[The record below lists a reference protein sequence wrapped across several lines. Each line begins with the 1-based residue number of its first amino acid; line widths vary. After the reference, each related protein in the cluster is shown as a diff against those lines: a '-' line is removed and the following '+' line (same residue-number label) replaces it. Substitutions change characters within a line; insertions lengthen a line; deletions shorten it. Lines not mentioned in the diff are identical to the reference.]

1 MSLFVRNVEA
11 FADLAITA
19 RTFGVRPSSF
29 LSGISGLAAYMF
41 DSAAALLL
49 HYLEEGKKPVTEVE
63 DARIL
68 LGMPIMKK
76 PKEGRR

>member
-1 MSLFVRNVEA
+1 MNLFVRNIDA

-49 HYLEEGKKPVTEVE
+49 HYLEEGKKPITEVE

-68 LGMPIMKK
+68 LGMPPIKK
-76 PKEGRR
+76 AREGRR

>member
-1 MSLFVRNVEA
+1 VRNIDA
-11 FADLAITA
+11 FADLVITA

-29 LSGISGLAAYMF
+29 LSGISGLTAYMF

-68 LGMPIMKK
+68 LGMPLMKK

>member
-1 MSLFVRNVEA
+1 
-11 FADLAITA
+11 
-19 RTFGVRPSSF
+19 
-29 LSGISGLAAYMF
+29 MF

-68 LGMPIMKK
+68 LGMPLMKK